1 MSKQISTKLHFFN
14 TNDDIF
20 LNKASAAYVRNKLAR
35 FKNIETKWK
44 YANQG
49 EVKKSLSHFYPIFLL
64 YLF

>member
-1 MSKQISTKLHFFN
+1 MAPGFI
-14 TNDDIF
+14 
-20 LNKASAAYVRNKLAR
+20 RLAR

-64 YLF
+64 NLQLLFNHFMIETEWTFTLNCM